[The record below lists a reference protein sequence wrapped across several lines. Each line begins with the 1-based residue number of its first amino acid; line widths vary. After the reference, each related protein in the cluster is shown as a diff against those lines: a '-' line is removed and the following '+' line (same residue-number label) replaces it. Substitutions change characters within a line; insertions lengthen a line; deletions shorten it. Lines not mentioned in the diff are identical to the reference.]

1 MSAAYLCRVCCF
13 FRARGRRAAWA
24 GLAGISFLLVAFPRA
39 WAAAPP
45 DGAVLYKQPC
55 ASCHDGN
62 VARAPRLATLQ
73 ALSPEAE
80 LCFPL
85 LSAFFV
91 DGAERKAED

>member
-24 GLAGISFLLVAFPRA
+24 GLVGISFLLVAFRPA

-45 DGAVLYKQPC
+45 DGAVLYKQHC

-73 ALSPEAE
+73 ALSPEAV
-80 LCFPL
+80 LRSLVL
-85 LSAFFV
+85 LAFSV
-91 DGAERKAED
+91 AGK

>member
-24 GLAGISFLLVAFPRA
+24 GLVGISFLLVAFPPA

-45 DGAVLYKQPC
+45 DGAVLYKQHC

-73 ALSPEAE
+73 ALSPEAV
-80 LCFPL
+80 LCSLVL
-85 LSAFFV
+85 LAFSLE
-91 DGAERKAED
+91 GEERKTEE